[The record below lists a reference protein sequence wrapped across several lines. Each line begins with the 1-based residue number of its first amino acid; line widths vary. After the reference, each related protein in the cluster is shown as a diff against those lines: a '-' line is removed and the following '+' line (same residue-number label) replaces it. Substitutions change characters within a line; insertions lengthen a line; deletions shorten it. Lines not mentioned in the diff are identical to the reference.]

1 MIVKTHHYQF
11 EVIFAEPASE
21 YWVTLPPGVSAE
33 DSGYTDFDH
42 ERIVVRADLSPA
54 MKADCLLHEMIHAA
68 VEAGGAA
75 DKASMKEEGWV
86 CHTTAGLKQMLV
98 LADNDEVFDYLK
110 GEL

>member
-1 MIVKTHHYQF
+1 V
-11 EVIFAEPASE
+11 E
-21 YWVTLPPGVSAE
+21 LPPGVAAE

-54 MKADCLLHEMIHAA
+54 MKADCLLHEMMHVAA
-68 VEAGGAA
+68 EAGGAA

-98 LADNDEVFDYLK
+98 LDNDEVFEYL
-110 GEL
+110 GVNL